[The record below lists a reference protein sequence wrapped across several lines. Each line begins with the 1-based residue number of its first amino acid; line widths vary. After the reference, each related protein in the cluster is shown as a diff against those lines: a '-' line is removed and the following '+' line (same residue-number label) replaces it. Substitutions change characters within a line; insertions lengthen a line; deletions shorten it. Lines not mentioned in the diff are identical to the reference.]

1 MSGGRQMN
9 KGFLVGIVVF
19 MLWPLSVSAGEKS
32 PWEVKLPFKSATIHY
47 TISGMENG
55 SEVTYIRDY
64 GHEVATYHT
73 TKTTMMGMT
82 MVNETVEIMTPEW
95 EYDFD
100 LTNRTGSKNV
110 NPEKY
115 MIEEYNKLSKAE
127 QKQVLKNT
135 ETMGVSV
142 AEGFG
147 GNIQQ
152 NAEKIL
158 GYSCDRAE
166 MMGTVVYSIHGTG
179 IPLLITTNMMG
190 MSMKV
195 EATSVDEGRVDDK
208 FFQLAE
214 GIEPVMDPQSDA
226 MAREMARQTIAMLK
240 DPEGAKN
247 LGEEAKGAQ
256 MQGNEQLTPA
266 EQEQMQQ
273 AMEML
278 KGMFGNQ
285 PQQ

>member
-1 MSGGRQMN
+1 MK
-9 KGFLVGIVVF
+9 KGFLFGIVAL
-19 MLWPLSVSAGEKS
+19 MLWPLSVSAGAKS

-55 SEVTYIRDY
+55 SEVTYIRNY
-64 GHEVATYHT
+64 GREVATYHT

-147 GNIQQ
+147 GNVQQ

-166 MMGTVVYSIHGTG
+166 MMGTVAYSIHGTG

-190 MSMKV
+190 MTMKV
-195 EATSVDEGRVDDK
+195 EATAVDEGRVDDK
-208 FFQLAE
+208 FFQLPE

-226 MAREMARQTIAMLK
+226 MAREMARQTITMLK
-240 DPEGAKN
+240 DPEGAKK
-247 LGEEAKGAQ
+247 LGEEAGGAQ
-256 MQGNEQLTPA
+256 MQGSEQLTPA

>member
-1 MSGGRQMN
+1 MIR
-9 KGFLVGIVVF
+9 GFLFGVVALLLLP
-19 MLWPLSVSAGEKS
+19 MSASAGEKN
-32 PWEVKLPFKSATIHY
+32 PWEVKLPFESATIHY
-47 TISGMENG
+47 TVSGMENG
-55 SEVTYIRDY
+55 SEVTYVRDY
-64 GHEVATYHT
+64 GNEVATYHT

-82 MVNETVEIMTPEW
+82 MVNETVEIITPDW
-95 EYDFD
+95 EYNFD

-147 GNIQQ
+147 GKVQQ

-158 GYSCDRAE
+158 GYSCDRTE
-166 MMGTVVYSIHGTG
+166 MMGTVAYSIHATP
-179 IPLLITTNMMG
+179 IPLRITSNMMG
-190 MSMKV
+190 MSMNM
-195 EATSVDEGRVDDK
+195 EATSVDEGSVDDK
-208 FFQLAE
+208 FFQLPE
-214 GIEPVMDPQSDA
+214 GIEPIMDSQSDA
-226 MAREMARQTIAMLK
+226 MARQMARQTITMLK
-240 DPEGAKN
+240 DPEGAKK
-247 LGEEAKGAQ
+247 LGEERKGTQ
-256 MQGNEQLTPA
+256 MQGNEQLSPE

-278 KGMFGNQ
+278 KGVFGNPNQ
-285 PQQ
+285 

>member
-1 MSGGRQMN
+1 MN
-9 KGFLVGIVVF
+9 KGFLVGIVAF
-19 MLWPLSVSAGEKS
+19 MLWPLCVSAGEKS

-55 SEVTYIRDY
+55 SEVTYVRDH
-64 GHEVATYHT
+64 GREVSTYHT

-82 MVNETVEIMTPEW
+82 MVNETVQITTPEW
-95 EYDFD
+95 DYDFD

-115 MIEEYNKLSKAE
+115 MIEEYKKLSKAE

-135 ETMGVSV
+135 ENMGGAV
-142 AEGFG
+142 AEGYG
-147 GNIQQ
+147 GNVQP

-166 MMGTVVYSIHGTG
+166 MMGTVAYSIHGTG
-179 IPLLITTNMMG
+179 IPLLVTTNMMG

-208 FFQLAE
+208 FFQLPE
-214 GIEPVMDPQSDA
+214 GIEPFMDPQSDA
-226 MAREMARQTIAMLK
+226 MAREMARQTITMLK
-240 DPEGAKN
+240 DPEGAKK
-247 LGEEAKGAQ
+247 LGEEARGEQ
-256 MQGNEQLTPA
+256 MQGDEQLTPA
-266 EQEQMQQ
+266 EQDQMEQ

-278 KGMFGNQ
+278 KGVFGN
-285 PQQ
+285 PN

>member
-1 MSGGRQMN
+1 MK
-9 KGFLVGIVVF
+9 KGFLFGIVAL
-19 MLWPLSVSAGEKS
+19 MLWPLSVSAGAKS

-55 SEVTYIRDY
+55 SEVTYIRNY
-64 GHEVATYHT
+64 GREVATYHT

-147 GNIQQ
+147 GNVQQ

-166 MMGTVVYSIHGTG
+166 MMGTVAYSIHGTG
-179 IPLLITTNMMG
+179 IHLLITTNMMG
-190 MSMKV
+190 MTMKV
-195 EATSVDEGRVDDK
+195 EATAVDEGRVDDK
-208 FFQLAE
+208 FFQLPE

-240 DPEGAKN
+240 DPEGAKK
-247 LGEEAKGAQ
+247 LGEEAGGAQ
-256 MQGNEQLTPA
+256 RQGSEQLTPA

>member
-1 MSGGRQMN
+1 MKKN
-9 KGFLVGIVVF
+9 FLVGIVVF

-32 PWEVKLPFKSATIHY
+32 PWEVKLPFKSATIRY

-55 SEVTYIRDY
+55 TEVIYIRDY
-64 GHEVATYHT
+64 GRESATYHT

-82 MVNETVEIMTPEW
+82 IVNETVDITTPEW

-127 QKQVLKNT
+127 KRQVLKNT
-135 ETMGVSV
+135 ETMGGSV

-147 GNIQQ
+147 GNVQQ
-152 NAEKIL
+152 NAEKIM

-166 MMGTVVYSIHGTG
+166 MMGTVAYSIHGSG

-195 EATSVDEGRVDDK
+195 EATAVDEGRVDNK
-208 FFQLAE
+208 FFQLPE

-226 MAREMARQTIAMLK
+226 MAREMARQTITMLK
-240 DPEGAKN
+240 DPEGAKKI
-247 LGEEAKGAQ
+247 GEEVNGAQ
-256 MQGNEQLTPA
+256 MQGSEQLTPA
-266 EQEQMQQ
+266 EQDQMQQ

-278 KGMFGNQ
+278 KGVFGNPNQ
-285 PQQ
+285 

>member
-1 MSGGRQMN
+1 MK
-9 KGFLVGIVVF
+9 KGFLFGIVAL
-19 MLWPLSVSAGEKS
+19 MLWPLSVSAGAKS

-55 SEVTYIRDY
+55 SEVTYIRNY
-64 GHEVATYHT
+64 GREVATYHT

-147 GNIQQ
+147 GNVQQ

-166 MMGTVVYSIHGTG
+166 MMGTVAYSIHGTG

-190 MSMKV
+190 MTMKV
-195 EATSVDEGRVDDK
+195 EATAVDEGRVDDK
-208 FFQLAE
+208 FFQLPE

-226 MAREMARQTIAMLK
+226 MAREMARQTITMLK
-240 DPEGAKN
+240 DPEGAKK
-247 LGEEAKGAQ
+247 LGEEAGGAQ
-256 MQGNEQLTPA
+256 RQGSEQLTPA

>member
-1 MSGGRQMN
+1 MN
-9 KGFLVGIVVF
+9 KSFLFGIVAL

-55 SEVTYIRDY
+55 SDVTYIRDY
-64 GHEVATYHT
+64 GRESATYHT

-82 MVNETVEIMTPEW
+82 IANETVDITTPEW

-115 MIEEYNKLSKAE
+115 MVEEYKKLSKAE

-135 ETMGVSV
+135 ESMGVSV

-147 GNIQQ
+147 GNVQQ

-166 MMGTVVYSIHGTG
+166 MMGTVAYSIHGSG
-179 IPLLITTNMMG
+179 IPLRITSNMMG
-190 MSMKV
+190 MTMKV
-195 EATSVDEGRVDDK
+195 EATSVSEGRVDDK
-208 FFQLAE
+208 FFQLPV

-226 MAREMARQTIAMLK
+226 MAREMARQTITMLK
-240 DPEGAKN
+240 DPEGAKKI
-247 LGEEAKGAQ
+247 GEEAKGAQ
-256 MQGNEQLTPA
+256 MQGSEQLTPA

-278 KGMFGNQ
+278 KGVFGNPNQ
-285 PQQ
+285 